1 MVQKLPDTKTEQVS
15 AENAME
21 SQEAFKK
28 NQELRMETPSINI
41 ETHPDPVLLVK
52 TTHSGSYAR
61 IVAGV
66 VGSMVLLSPL
76 LLLPGLILL
85 VLPAEVYI
93 LGWTY
98 DCVMELRGSGTKT
111 PTYGPI
117 EGTVPL
123 ELAKEQTSLSTL
135 RYTNSRFEVLE

>member
-1 MVQKLPDTKTEQVS
+1 
-15 AENAME
+15 ME
-21 SQEAFKK
+21 SQEVIKK

-41 ETHPDPVLLVK
+41 ETHPDPVFPVK

-61 IVAGV
+61 IGAGV

-98 DCVMELRGSGTKT
+98 DCVMELRSSGTKT
-111 PTYGPI
+111 STYGPI

-135 RYTNSRFEVLE
+135 RYTHSRFEVLE